1 MSRHKSYQMSLLYQK
16 PTEEMY
22 ENYSKAIAGKNVC
35 SPPKRPKQKRKKNKE
50 VNVASPINVRNTVD
64 ATLEI
69 YSAIEDQHQ
78 SPTAIL
84 NSSTTTDMY
93 SGGSTCD
100 GSMSRQ
106 CDAEDRR
113 MKVNGSE
120 AMTIVTG
127 SNQQNASDLQ
137 STVTPS
143 LPIPNQF
150 IVGVEASSYTGR
162 LSSVSGNFSTMDAT
176 SQLSMMRG
184 HEITP
189 NFSLGLP
196 TCNNTQSN
204 HIKQNIILKPTIT
217 YPTLYRRD
225 SEVGNRNYDFQHHMQ
240 LQDRV
245 KELEV
250 QLHYENRRNED
261 ILNNLREREKDG
273 NGHGQQIHINNC
285 VIL

>member
-1 MSRHKSYQMSLLYQK
+1 
-16 PTEEMY
+16 
-22 ENYSKAIAGKNVC
+22 
-35 SPPKRPKQKRKKNKE
+35 
-50 VNVASPINVRNTVD
+50 
-64 ATLEI
+64 
-69 YSAIEDQHQ
+69 
-78 SPTAIL
+78 L

-150 IVGVEASSYTGR
+150 IVGVEPSSYTGG

-176 SQLSMMRG
+176 SQLSTMRG

-196 TCNNTQSN
+196 TCNNMQSN
-204 HIKQNIILKPTIT
+204 HIEQNIILKPTIT
-217 YPTLYRRD
+217 YPTLYR
-225 SEVGNRNYDFQHHMQ
+225 
-240 LQDRV
+240 
-245 KELEV
+245 
-250 QLHYENRRNED
+250 
-261 ILNNLREREKDG
+261 
-273 NGHGQQIHINNC
+273 
-285 VIL
+285 